1 MGRKQVIGKY
11 GEDLAASFLKDR
23 GYSVIERNW
32 RCSIGEID
40 LIARHKNFLV
50 FVEVKTRNGSGFGH
64 PFEAITAKKVLR
76 MRRLSAKWV
85 ADHNLQELNLRLDA
99 IAVLIS
105 GGKVSIE
112 HLKQVY

>member
-40 LIARHKNFLV
+40 LIARNKNFLV